1 MYKINFLIRSKK
13 NICMGK
19 RNYDTSETLK
29 TLGYL
34 FVDCPFLNDGALSC
48 DVLMEESYP
57 KDDNYCI

>member
-1 MYKINFLIRSKK
+1 
-13 NICMGK
+13 MGK